1 MMYAMFVGEMLI
13 DGPTTRRI
21 TRIDIRAQTSEDLLT
36 SLWEAMGE
44 PSPKLS
50 RKYVMVWGQEPGTG
64 RSRVLNEFALALE
77 QGPRANPMVKS
88 YEEEG
93 FKVEVVVEANKDLVL
108 IAAHHK
114 LFVSHSSED
123 HMRGFR
129 DLVGT
134 ACSFQDLPVTFSD
147 ADRHASFGKMRAGG
161 SGETACAGAVSA
173 YDLEEEESVG
183 IGAVAYLRSM
193 WTLLWT
199 AFLHPFTTTVVDL
212 STGKRLAELSVP
224 FSQWEASF
232 RRSEE
237 ERVNGQGSRE
247 SHS

>member
-123 HMRGFR
+123 HRSSGHVFR
-129 DLVGT
+129 CRSTCIVRQNARRRLGGNGPRR
-134 ACSFQDLPVTFSD
+134 CS
-147 ADRHASFGKMRAGG
+147 
-161 SGETACAGAVSA
+161 
-173 YDLEEEESVG
+173 
-183 IGAVAYLRSM
+183 LR
-193 WTLLWT
+193 L
-199 AFLHPFTTTVVDL
+199 
-212 STGKRLAELSVP
+212 
-224 FSQWEASF
+224 
-232 RRSEE
+232 
-237 ERVNGQGSRE
+237 
-247 SHS
+247 